1 MTRLAEVVVGA
12 LGAFQPANFNRR
24 GGGLGLE
31 SRLRLMQK
39 QDWILKCL
47 QGELWQGF
55 RASRITS
62 TAAAAANPKM
72 GE

>member
-1 MTRLAEVVVGA
+1 M
-12 LGAFQPANFNRR
+12 
-24 GGGLGLE
+24 E

-62 TAAAAANPKM
+62 AASAAANPKM